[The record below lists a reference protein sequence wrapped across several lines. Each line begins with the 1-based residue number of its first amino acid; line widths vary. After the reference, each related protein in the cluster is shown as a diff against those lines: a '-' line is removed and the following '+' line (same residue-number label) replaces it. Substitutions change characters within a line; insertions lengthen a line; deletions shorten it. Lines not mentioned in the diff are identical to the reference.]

1 MSDFFLPSDQLWVS
15 ESYLEM
21 ERVCASS
28 STETYAFA
36 AARLDRALLV
46 EMQEPHCDPAEITIS
61 IGSVDS
67 DVEDFLIDAGWLN
80 LV

>member
-1 MSDFFLPSDQLWVS
+1 
-15 ESYLEM
+15 
-21 ERVCASS
+21 
-28 STETYAFA
+28 
-36 AARLDRALLV
+36 V
-46 EMQEPHCDPAEITIS
+46 EMQEPHCDTAEIAIS